1 MDSTSTHQKRP
12 SSHNGDLANAKKP
25 KNLQAHSEFVGEIGI
40 APERDDQTQ
49 TKAQDKQG
57 SVSISAANRTANM
70 SAGGAQPSPSK
81 AEAHEGKEN
90 EDYTCKGREST
101 PWVQF
106 ETAVFDKIG
115 PSVEHELDTKLPKPD
130 LEALLPKTLP
140 ETKYDQ
146 DWTVKDEARLQASWQ
161 ADPNREELI
170 QYNDADIGK
179 VFRQSLRFFGI
190 TPFELIS
197 ERHRLM
203 YGGNSRGLRDKWTG
217 GFIIAL
223 YQLLPHPLW
232 EGNVHLLVT
241 ALQYS
246 SILRSRD
253 LRSWKLN
260 PPNDGLFFMVFDE
273 VVKENESENR
283 PISDLHEEVRQRLE
297 MRGAKPVYSKFLQ
310 RLEEIV
316 VPDARVDITDRNGSV
331 DVYIVTKY
339 DLEDVRKALD
349 TTTHLGLPY
358 FLPTEVIREQLYA
371 KSTDNPPAGN
381 ELLKMYIE
389 RSLIAVRR
397 YTAKNE
403 NRQKRLGD
411 QRQPQHRRRSQD
423 TPSKTYDGG
432 SEEVQTEKDRRIK
445 HLEQQLDTQEDCLIQ
460 KLGRVTELKEA
471 LKKAQEDNAR
481 LRLQLEQ
488 LGQSPQTMPNDGYTM
503 PDDSLPVMEGLEIAN
518 PKAPQDGASDGSTDG
533 PHNGNTMPF
542 PSFPTCEDL
551 KRLGIDQSYENSES
565 YHAWRFE
572 DESD

>member
-1 MDSTSTHQKRP
+1 MAPATNPADASGGEGNQSGADEPKKAGAAAKQTRKRKTR
-12 SSHNGDLANAKKP
+12 GKKAADDEEDDL
-25 KNLQAHSEFVGEIGI
+25 
-40 APERDDQTQ
+40 
-49 TKAQDKQG
+49 
-57 SVSISAANRTANM
+57 
-70 SAGGAQPSPSK
+70 
-81 AEAHEGKEN
+81 
-90 EDYTCKGREST
+90 CKGRRST
-101 PWVQF
+101 PWVAF
-106 ETAVFDKIG
+106 ETTIFDKVGSDIKDA
-115 PSVEHELDTKLPKPD
+115 VETQLLKPD
-130 LEALLPKTLP
+130 LEVLLPKTLP
-140 ETKYDQ
+140 ETEFDQ
-146 DWTVKDEARLQASWQ
+146 DWSAEDEAALQANWQ

-197 ERHRLM
+197 EKYRLM
-203 YGGNSRGLRDKWTG
+203 YGGNSRGLRDKWAG
-217 GFIIAL
+217 GFSIAL

-232 EGNVHLLVT
+232 KGNVQLLVT

-253 LRSWKLN
+253 LRSWKLT
-260 PPNDGLFFMVFDE
+260 PPSDDLFFMVFDE
-273 VVKENESENR
+273 VIKENEGENQ
-283 PISDLHEEVRQRLE
+283 PIYDLHDEVRQRLE
-297 MRGAKPVYSKFLQ
+297 MRGGEPVYSEFLQ

-316 VPDARVDITDRNGSV
+316 VPEARVDITDRNGPV
-331 DVYIVTKY
+331 DFYIVTKY

-349 TTTHLGLPY
+349 ATTHLGLPY
-358 FLPTEVIREQLYA
+358 FLSTEVIREQLYA

-403 NRQKRLGD
+403 IRQKRLGD

-423 TPSKTYDGG
+423 TTSKKDDAG
-432 SEEVQTEKDRRIK
+432 SEEIQTEKDRRIE
-445 HLEQQLDTQEDCLIQ
+445 HLEQQLDIQEDCLIS

-471 LKKAQEDNAR
+471 LKKSQEALKKAQEDNAR
-481 LRLQLEQ
+481 LQLQLEQ
-488 LGQSPQTMPNDGYTM
+488 LGQSPQAMANDGYTM

-533 PHNGNTMPF
+533 PNNGNTMPF
-542 PSFPTCEDL
+542 PSSPTCEDL
-551 KRLGIDQSYENSES
+551 KRLGIDQSWENSEA